1 MKRSVLV
8 AALMS
13 AALFAAACSSGRKAV
28 SGTSSP
34 GGAGTPSP
42 SWRPE
47 PNPNK
52 GSPNGRH

>member
-8 AALMS
+8 AALLGS
-13 AALFAAACSSGRKAV
+13 AVLAASCSSNKESVRGV
-28 SGTSSP
+28 SAPGT
-34 GGAGTPSP
+34 GGTPSP

-52 GSPNGRH
+52 GSPNAPR